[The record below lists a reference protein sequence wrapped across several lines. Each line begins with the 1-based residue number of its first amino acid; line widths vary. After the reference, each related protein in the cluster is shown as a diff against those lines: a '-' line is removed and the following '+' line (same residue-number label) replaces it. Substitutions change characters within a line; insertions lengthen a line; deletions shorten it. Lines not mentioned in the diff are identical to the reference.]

1 MSAGG
6 RQAMAMRHRLGYGP
20 AAKEFGMKAFPAAAM
35 LACVLLLGAGAA
47 RAENAPGVTATG
59 IKLGQTMSY
68 SGPVA
73 EIAGPLGESE
83 QAYFRMIDDQGGV
96 NGRRIVLE
104 SLDDGFDA
112 QKALDLTKKMIE
124 QDHVAAIFGAFA
136 TPQNVAIEP
145 YLNARGIP
153 DLFIAT
159 GDDWVINPKKYPWT
173 IGGIPVFRI
182 EAQIF
187 GRYILVNMAGKKVG
201 LLRSRDQMG
210 DSYRAGLGQGLGA
223 QYYQTIAK
231 EETVDDGTTDIDPE
245 WQALRAAGVDAVVV
259 AAPPAIVAR
268 AIAKAHDG
276 DWHPQLF
283 INFASS
289 SGTVLAMAGFDKAV
303 GIMTANS
310 YLDPSDPR
318 WQGTDTAKPFLD
330 FVAKYLPHAAKKN
343 VGYFLAGYVSA
354 QAMVQVLKQCGDDL
368 SRLNIMRQAT
378 NLKDFHPVGLIPGI
392 TFFTSRT
399 KYLPIVEAAMQ
410 RWDGHHWVQVGEVMA
425 GF

>member
-1 MSAGG
+1 
-6 RQAMAMRHRLGYGP
+6 
-20 AAKEFGMKAFPAAAM
+20 MKTVPAAAM
-35 LACVLLLGAGAA
+35 LACALLFGAVTA
-47 RAENAPGVTATG
+47 RADNAPGVSATE

-73 EIAGPLGESE
+73 AIAGPLGLSE
-83 QAYFRMIDDQGGV
+83 QAYFRMIDDRGGI
-96 NGRRIVLE
+96 NGRKIVLE

-112 QKALDLTKKMIE
+112 KKALALTKKMIE

-145 YLNARGIP
+145 YLNTHGIP

-173 IGGIPVFRI
+173 IGGVPVFRI

-210 DSYRAGLGQGLGA
+210 DSYHAGLSEGLGA
-223 QYYQTIAK
+223 QYFQMVTKDEVIDDRATNIDAEWRELQDAK
-231 EETVDDGTTDIDPE
+231 
-245 WQALRAAGVDAVVV
+245 VDAIVV

-268 AIAKAHDG
+268 AIVKAHDG
-276 DWHPQLF
+276 NWHPQLF

-289 SGTVLAMAGFDKAV
+289 SGTVLGMAGFDKAV
-303 GIMTANS
+303 GVMTANS

-330 FVAKYLPHAAKKN
+330 FVAKYLPNAAKKD

-368 SRLNIMRQAT
+368 SRLNIMRQAA
-378 NLKDFHPVGLIPGI
+378 NLKNFHPVGLIPGI

-399 KYLPIVEAAMQ
+399 KYLPIVEAAME
-410 RWDGHHWVQVGEVMA
+410 RWDGHHWIQVGEIMA

>member
-1 MSAGG
+1 MVA
-6 RQAMAMRHRLGYGP
+6 P
-20 AAKEFGMKAFPAAAM
+20 AKEHRMKFRAA
-35 LACVLLLGAGAA
+35 LAAIVLTAAVAAA
-47 RAENAPGVTATG
+47 RAENAPGVTATE

-68 SGPVA
+68 TGVA
-73 EIAGPLGESE
+73 AAIAGPIGQAE

-96 NGRRIVLE
+96 NGRKIVLE
-104 SLDDGFDA
+104 SLDDGFDPA
-112 QKALDLTKKMIE
+112 RTLALTRKMVE
-124 QDHVAAIFGAFA
+124 QDHVAAIFSPFA

-145 YLNARGIP
+145 YLNANGIP

-173 IGGIPVFRI
+173 IGGVPVFRI

-187 GRYILVNMAGKKVG
+187 GRFILVNMPTAKVG

-210 DSYRAGLGQGLGA
+210 DSYRTGLGQGFGA
-223 QYYQTIAK
+223 QFFQRVVKDETI
-231 EETVDDGTTDIDPE
+231 DDSATNIDAQ
-245 WQALRAAGVDAVVV
+245 WQALHDAGVDAVIV
-259 AAPPAIVAR
+259 AAPPRIVVP
-268 AIAKAHDG
+268 AIANAHDG
-276 DWHPQLF
+276 NWHPQLF

-289 SGTVLAMAGFDKAV
+289 SPSVLAMAGLDKAT
-303 GIMTANS
+303 GIITANS
-310 YLDPSDPR
+310 YLDTGQPQWADSPI
-318 WQGTDTAKPFLD
+318 AKPFND
-330 FVAKYLPHAAKKN
+330 FVIKYLPRRGWKDA
-343 VGYFLAGYVSA
+343 GYFLAGYVSA

-368 SRLNIMRQAT
+368 SRRNIMLQAT

-392 TFFTSRT
+392 TYFTSRT

>member
-1 MSAGG
+1 
-6 RQAMAMRHRLGYGP
+6 MAMRRRLGYGP
-20 AAKEFGMKAFPAAAM
+20 AAKESGMKTIPAAAM
-35 LACVLLLGAGAA
+35 LACVMLLGAGAA
-47 RAENAPGVTATG
+47 RAENAPGVTATE

-73 EIAGPLGESE
+73 EIGRPLGESE

-96 NGRRIVLE
+96 NGRKIVLE

-112 QKALDLTKKMIE
+112 QKALALTKKMIE

-145 YLNARGIP
+145 YLNAHGIP

-173 IGGIPVFRI
+173 IGGVPVFRI

-210 DSYRAGLGQGLGA
+210 DSYRTGLGQGLGA
-223 QYYQTIAK
+223 QYYQMIAK
-231 EETVDDGTTDIDPE
+231 DETVDDRTTDIDPE
-245 WQALRAAGVDAVVV
+245 WQALRSADVQAVVV
-259 AAPPAIVAR
+259 AAPPTIVAR

-289 SGTVLAMAGFDKAV
+289 SPSVLALAGLDKAT
-303 GIMTANS
+303 GIITANS
-310 YLDPSDPR
+310 YLDTGQPQWADSPI
-318 WQGTDTAKPFLD
+318 AKPFND
-330 FVAKYLPHAAKKN
+330 FVAHYLPSREWKN
-343 VGYFLAGYVSA
+343 AGYFLAGYVSA

-368 SRLNIMRQAT
+368 SRLNIMRQAA

-392 TFFTSRT
+392 TFFTSRS

-410 RWDGHHWVQVGEVMA
+410 RWDGRHWVQVGEVMA